1 MHARVRVPASTSNLG
16 AGFDCVGVAVD
27 RWLSASVRVG
37 EGEGGLS
44 IQRSGSTAGITLKAE
59 DDLIHAGFKLA
70 CTERKRPVPSRI
82 EYEVD
87 STIPVA
93 RGLGASAAALVAG
106 GFLASGALGLDLTPE
121 AIATLCAREE
131 GHPDNAGPAALGGAV
146 LGIPEANGKYSF
158 SKLKIDDGIVLVFVI
173 PELEVLTSDARAVLP
188 KSLPYPTAVA
198 AAAKAAALTEG
209 LRTGNGSL
217 LAYALED
224 VLHVPFRRHLIP
236 GYDSV
241 VSAALKAGAYGA
253 TLSGSG
259 STLVA
264 IAPRDA
270 GSRVGS
276 AMQEAWQAHHQSVE
290 IIVSDRTVPGAESGV
305 NIEANAS

>member
-1 MHARVRVPASTSNLG
+1 MKREAAMTARVRVPASTSNLG

-27 RWLSASVRVG
+27 RWLGVTVHVSD
-37 EGEGGLS
+37 GGDGIS
-44 IQRSGSTAGITLKAE
+44 IKRSGSTAGIALKAE

-70 CTERKRPVPSRI
+70 CAERKRPVPRRI

-106 GFLASGALGLDLTPE
+106 GFLASSALRLDLTRD

-146 LGIPEANGKYSF
+146 LGIPLKDGTYSF
-158 SKLKIDDGIVLVFVI
+158 SELRIDDGIVLVFVI
-173 PELEVLTSDARAVLP
+173 PELEILTADARAVLP
-188 KSLPYPTAVA
+188 KSLSYSTAVA

-209 LRTGNGSL
+209 LRSGDGSL

-241 VSAALKAGAYGA
+241 VSAALRAGAYGA

-264 IAPRDA
+264 IAPRGL

-276 AMQEAWQAHHQSVE
+276 AMKVAWRTHHQTAEV
-290 IIVSDRTVPGAESGV
+290 IVSESAVPGAEL
-305 NIEANAS
+305 E

>member
-1 MHARVRVPASTSNLG
+1 MRARVRVPASTSNLG

-27 RWLSASVRVG
+27 RWLSAGVTLRDGVG
-37 EGEGGLS
+37 GVF
-44 IQRSGSTAGITLKAE
+44 IKRSGSTAGITLKAE

-70 CTERKRPVPSRI
+70 CAECNRSVPNRI

-106 GFLASGALGLDLTPE
+106 GFLASGALGLDLTPD

-146 LGIPEANGKYSF
+146 LGIPENDGEYSF
-158 SKLKIDDGIVLVFVI
+158 SKLKIDDGIALVFAI
-173 PELEVLTSDARAVLP
+173 PELEVLTADARAVLP
-188 KSLPYPTAVA
+188 KSLSYATAVA
-198 AAAKAAALTEG
+198 AAAKGAALIEG
-209 LRTGNGSL
+209 LSSGERSL
-217 LAYALED
+217 LAYALDD

-236 GYDSV
+236 GYDSIV
-241 VSAALKAGAYGA
+241 DAALEAGAYGA

-264 IAPRDA
+264 IAPRELA
-270 GSRVGS
+270 SRVGG
-276 AMQEAWQAHHQSVE
+276 AMQTAWRTHQQTVE
-290 IIVSDRTVPGAESGV
+290 LIVSEKTVPGAEL
-305 NIEANAS
+305 E

>member
-1 MHARVRVPASTSNLG
+1 MTARVRVPASTSNLG

-37 EGEGGLS
+37 DGGENIS
-44 IQRSGSTAGITLKAE
+44 IKRRGSTASLTLKAE
-59 DDLIHAGFKLA
+59 DDLVHAGFKLA
-70 CTERKRPVPSRI
+70 CAECQRPVPRHI

-106 GFLASGALGLDLTPE
+106 GFLASSALRLELTPD

-146 LGIPEANGKYSF
+146 LGIPEQGGKYSF
-158 SKLKIDDGIVLVFVI
+158 TKLKIDDGIVLVFVV
-173 PELEVLTSDARAVLP
+173 PEIEILTADARAVLP

-198 AAAKAAALTEG
+198 AAAKAAALIEG
-209 LRTGNGSL
+209 LRSGDGSL
-217 LAYALED
+217 LAYALDD

-270 GSRVGS
+270 GLRVGG
-276 AMQEAWQAHHQSVE
+276 AMQAAWRTHHQTAE
-290 IIVSDRTVPGAESGV
+290 LIVSEWTVPGAEL
-305 NIEANAS
+305 E

>member
-1 MHARVRVPASTSNLG
+1 MTKAATMHARVRVPASTSNLG

-27 RWLSASVRVG
+27 RWLSASVLLRDG
-37 EGEGGLS
+37 AGGVF
-44 IQRSGSTAGITLKAE
+44 IKRSGSTAGITLKAE
-59 DDLIHAGFKLA
+59 DDLIHTGFKLA
-70 CTERKRPVPSRI
+70 CAECNRSVPSRI

-106 GFLASGALGLDLTPE
+106 GFLASGALGLDLTPD

-146 LGIPEANGKYSF
+146 LGIPVKDGEYSF
-158 SKLKIDDGIVLVFVI
+158 SKLKIDDGIALVFAV
-173 PELEVLTSDARAVLP
+173 PELEVLTADARAVLP
-188 KSLPYPTAVA
+188 KSLSYATAVA
-198 AAAKAAALTEG
+198 AAAKGAALIEG
-209 LRTGNGSL
+209 LSRGEGSL
-217 LAYALED
+217 LAYALDD

-236 GYDSV
+236 GYDSIV
-241 VSAALKAGAYGA
+241 DAALKAGAYGA

-264 IAPRDA
+264 IAPRDLA
-270 GSRVGS
+270 QHVG
-276 AMQEAWQAHHQSVE
+276 ATMQTAWRMYQQTVE
-290 IIVSDRTVPGAESGV
+290 VIVSEKRVSGAEL
-305 NIEANAS
+305 E

>member
-1 MHARVRVPASTSNLG
+1 MTPKAPMTARVRVPASTSNLG
-16 AGFDCVGVAVD
+16 AGFDCIGVAVD

-37 EGEGGLS
+37 DGAGNIS
-44 IQRSGSTAGITLKAE
+44 IKRRGSTASLTLKAE
-59 DDLIHAGFKLA
+59 DDLVHAGFKLA
-70 CTERKRPVPSRI
+70 CAESKTPLPRHI

-106 GFLASGALGLDLTPE
+106 GFLASSALRLDLTPD

-146 LGIPEANGKYSF
+146 LGIPEQDGKYSF
-158 SKLKIDDGIVLVFVI
+158 TKLKIDDGVVLVFVV
-173 PELEVLTSDARAVLP
+173 PELEILTADARAVLP
-188 KSLPYPTAVA
+188 KSLPYRTAVA

-209 LRTGNGSL
+209 LRTGDGSL

-241 VSAALKAGAYGA
+241 VSAARKAGAYGA

-264 IAPRDA
+264 IAPRDV

-276 AMQEAWQAHHQSVE
+276 AMQAAWRTHHHAAE
-290 IIVSDRTVPGAESGV
+290 LIVSEWTVPGAELG
-305 NIEANAS
+305 